1 VEASGRVQVLESGD
15 LLIAAVKEA
24 DAGHY
29 TCIRANEA
37 GEVHASAYLTVLG
50 ERKAWNL
57 QFMLYYDVAS
67 MQVCSTVEF
76 LIRKHISVPCFL
88 CVFFLYFCRWE
99 IVGHVLRCGFSLMW
113 LICVGPV
120 TELWQTQSE
129 TWWFSWPWHL
139 FVMLILQT
147 EHSIWLLD
155 MWLDHWLIL
164 ALSNEVTWIDVTF
177 LLFSSESVNSPAF

>member
-57 QFMLYYDVAS
+57 QFMLYRA
-67 MQVCSTVEF
+67 F
-76 LIRKHISVPCFL
+76 GR
-88 CVFFLYFCRWE
+88 
-99 IVGHVLRCGFSLMW
+99 
-113 LICVGPV
+113 
-120 TELWQTQSE
+120 
-129 TWWFSWPWHL
+129 
-139 FVMLILQT
+139 
-147 EHSIWLLD
+147 
-155 MWLDHWLIL
+155 
-164 ALSNEVTWIDVTF
+164 
-177 LLFSSESVNSPAF
+177 SPRT